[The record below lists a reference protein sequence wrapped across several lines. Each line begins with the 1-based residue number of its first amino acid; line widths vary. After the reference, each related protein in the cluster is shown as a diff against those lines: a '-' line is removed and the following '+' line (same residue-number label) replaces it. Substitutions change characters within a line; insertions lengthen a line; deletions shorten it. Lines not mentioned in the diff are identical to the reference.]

1 MHEPE
6 VDVVT
11 SELLS
16 PIIIIEAF
24 KNKTLHNSDNLKSK
38 FSNQYIFHTVKE
50 LNIEESNWLINRI
63 ITWKLKYFG
72 LVNCCSVLKKAVME
86 SMITV

>member
-1 MHEPE
+1 MHEPG

-63 ITWKLKYFG
+63 ITWKLKYF
-72 LVNCCSVLKKAVME
+72 VNCCSVLKKAVME